1 MRSVV
6 CLKQN
11 KKVRCYQ
18 NLPAERKW
26 PEVNQ
31 RVIYPIKDVLVRME
45 TNLMINLSDPAVQFC
60 LSFITMNVAE
70 IGLRRVQESWN
81 WHPIEGEEHI

>member
-1 MRSVV
+1 M
-6 CLKQN
+6 
-11 KKVRCYQ
+11 
-18 NLPAERKW
+18 PAEGKW

-45 TNLMINLSDPAVQFC
+45 TNLMISDPAVQFC

-70 IGLRRVQESWN
+70 IRLRRVQESWN
-81 WHPIEGEEHI
+81 LHLIEG

>member
-1 MRSVV
+1 M
-6 CLKQN
+6 LFLFH
-11 KKVRCYQ
+11 YQ
-18 NLPAERKW
+18 NLPAEGKG

-45 TNLMINLSDPAVQFC
+45 TNLMINLSDPAVRFY

-81 WHPIEGEEHI
+81 LHLIEG

>member
-1 MRSVV
+1 M
-6 CLKQN
+6 LFLFH
-11 KKVRCYQ
+11 YQ
-18 NLPAERKW
+18 NLPAEGKG

-45 TNLMINLSDPAVQFC
+45 TNLMINLSDPAVQFY
-60 LSFITMNVAE
+60 LSFITMNVAG

-81 WHPIEGEEHI
+81 LHLIEG